1 MFAGMTFTIFDAV
14 ATVVNSINRLESK
27 ANCHLSIMY
36 RLCHIYIYFECLFS
50 FLFLFFASNNNNN
63 NNQNINLQSSSNTLV
78 TSNINVANQ
87 INVMNMMGKRKR
99 RKKREVAKIAREG
112 MKMLQKM
119 LEDTT
124 SFVDISNN

>member
-27 ANCHLSIMY
+27 ANFHLSIMY
-36 RLCHIYIYFECLFS
+36 RLCHIYIFRLPIFIRVS
-50 FLFLFFASNNNNN
+50 FCASNNNNN

-119 LEDTT
+119 LEDSTT
-124 SFVDISNN
+124 FVDISNN

>member
-14 ATVVNSINRLESK
+14 ATVVNSINRLEPK
-27 ANCHLSIMY
+27 ANFHLSIS
-36 RLCHIYIYFECLFS
+36 HIYIFRMPMFIAI
-50 FLFLFFASNNNNN
+50 FFASNNNNN

>member
-27 ANCHLSIMY
+27 ANCHLSIMIMSY
-36 RLCHIYIYFECLFS
+36 IYILNAYFHSCF
-50 FLFLFFASNNNNN
+50 FFFASNNNNN

>member
-27 ANCHLSIMY
+27 ANFYLSIMSIIDY
-36 RLCHIYIYFECLFS
+36 VIYLFRMLIFIPVS
-50 FLFLFFASNNNNN
+50 FFASNNNNN

-119 LEDTT
+119 LEDTN
-124 SFVDISNN
+124 SFVDISSN

>member
-1 MFAGMTFTIFDAV
+1 MGLNYFHNMLIIFFYFVGYFLVSNIIDYV
-14 ATVVNSINRLESK
+14 
-27 ANCHLSIMY
+27 
-36 RLCHIYIYFECLFS
+36 IYIFRLPIFIRVS
-50 FLFLFFASNNNNN
+50 FCASNNNNN

-119 LEDTT
+119 LEDSTT
-124 SFVDISNN
+124 FVDISNN